1 MNPSAARFDATLR
14 AELGSRW
21 VHHALVASAAGVV
34 IGTAG
39 WLGGVAA
46 ALWAP
51 AVVSGSVLAT
61 TAVRARFSRVTPRL
75 VVFTAAFASLAVAPL
90 ASADIVEGTSG
101 GILLAGVA
109 AIAVFEP
116 RRRALALAGALMSIE
131 AAALWLAIPDWA
143 AAVAFVPMAGA
154 AVVTVVLLA
163 SLRVHLAER
172 GEAVMTRDQRYRDL
186 FDRVPVG
193 LYRTGLGGEVLDA
206 NQALADLLGAPR
218 GAVIGR
224 PIQPFLVDAEDLAR
238 LRQRISDDGTPLV
251 TDLRVRRA
259 DGTVIWVRDRTRA
272 VRDDT
277 GSVAWFE
284 GELQD
289 ITQQVEHVERLQTL
303 VKSKSDLIAAVSHEL
318 RTPLTAVVGY
328 LDLLAAGPIEQ
339 TGDLLSVA
347 SEQAHEVAAIVD
359 DLLTAA
365 RLDNRELLVH
375 AEAVDMVGAVRSAIR
390 SMGNPYVLLRVPL
403 ELNAVGDAVR
413 VRQVLRNLIG
423 NAYRYGRPP
432 VSVHAEVSDGTV
444 SIIVAD
450 RGDPISPAVAA
461 QMFEPFFTTGV
472 GESQPGA
479 IGLGLAVSRQLAR
492 RMGGDLRHDRVG
504 AETRFTLELPAAPG
518 AIRAA

>member
-21 VHHALVASAAGVV
+21 VHHALVGAAVV
-34 IGTAG
+34 VVVGSVG

-46 ALWAP
+46 TLSAP

-61 TAVRARFSRVTPRL
+61 AAVRARFSDVTPRF
-75 VVFTAAFASLAVAPL
+75 VVFTAALASLAVAPF
-90 ASADIVEGTSG
+90 ASTEMVEGIAAG
-101 GILLAGVA
+101 MLLGGVA
-109 AIAVFEP
+109 ALAVFEP
-116 RRRALALAGALMSIE
+116 RGRALALA
-131 AAALWLAIPDWA
+131 AALVATEAVAVWLAIPDWA
-143 AAVAFVPMAGA
+143 AAVAFVPMAVA
-154 AVVTVVLLA
+154 AVVTILLLA
-163 SLRVHLAER
+163 SLRAHLAER
-172 GEAVMTRDQRYRDL
+172 GEAVMNRDQRYRDL

-193 LYRTGLGGEVLDA
+193 LYRTGLGGELLDA

-218 GAVIGR
+218 SAVLGH
-224 PIQPFLVDAEDLAR
+224 PIQPYLVDADDLDR
-238 LRQRISDDGTPLV
+238 LRRRIPDDGTPLV
-251 TDLRVRRA
+251 TDLRFRRA

-277 GSVAWFE
+277 GSVVWFE

-289 ITQQVEHVERLQTL
+289 ITQQIEHVERLQAL

-328 LDLLAAGPIEQ
+328 LDLLAAGPIDQ
-339 TGDLLSVA
+339 TGEMLSVA
-347 SEQAHEVAAIVD
+347 SEQAHDVAAIVD

-365 RLDNRELLVH
+365 RLDNRELLVQ
-375 AEAVDMVGAVRSAIR
+375 AEAVDVVAAVRAAIR
-390 SMGNPYVLLRVPL
+390 SLGNPYVLLQLPL
-403 ELNAVGDAVR
+403 ELSAVGDAVR
-413 VRQVLRNLIG
+413 VRQILRNLIG

-432 VSVHAEVSDGTV
+432 VSVHAEVDDARV
-444 SIIVAD
+444 SIVVSD
-450 RGDPISPAVAA
+450 RGDPIGPIVEAR
-461 QMFEPFFTTGV
+461 MFEPFFTTGV

-504 AETRFTLELPAAPG
+504 SETRFTLELPMAASG
-518 AIRAA
+518 TRAA